1 MGISLTRHWV
11 ISKSTLDIQKEPS
24 LLGTGSCLS
33 VGACCHEDEPMHF
46 ITDGG
51 SSARILLRT
60 LHLPLDLHGGGLKST
75 PLGYLGLQRIIS

>member
-1 MGISLTRHWV
+1 
-11 ISKSTLDIQKEPS
+11 
-24 LLGTGSCLS
+24 
-33 VGACCHEDEPMHF
+33 MHF

-75 PLGYLGLQRIIS
+75 PLGYFGLQRIIS